1 MKSFNKEKQIIIY
14 SNDYNG
20 IDLNFKSNL
29 IKKCRDY
36 NYKPIIIL
44 TNIISSKQI
53 SGKKIKK
60 NYNDFA
66 EIFFL
71 SDFTNNIPL
80 KFLYKILD
88 SKTNFFLKR
97 VVKKLIVFIK
107 YFLNSNIQKKID
119 KIIKNNLAV
128 AILASNNSNIFIDK
142 IERNFYYEAKAS
154 NVPFIGTPI
163 VGWPIFFQKEI
174 FNFDYYLANT
184 IEEKNKLATL
194 NVRPIYIG
202 CISFDNYKNN
212 KIKIKKNSI
221 YFSMINYK
229 NLFYE
234 GFEINSHIENLI
246 NFFLKKKY
254 IVYFKNHPLKEYD
267 ISKFNG
273 EKNFI
278 IYDKNLNNLDFIPD
292 YMISILSASLL
303 ESASKNI
310 KTIMYFPNELIESS
324 KKNNYKFNDMYI
336 DNKNNRPTLLRYCN
350 LAKKISDLDKI
361 LFDKKR
367 FDHLNENFKK
377 DFKSQGSI
385 DRFFKIIEYTK

>member
-254 IVYFKNHPLKEYD
+254 IVYFKNHPLNVYD